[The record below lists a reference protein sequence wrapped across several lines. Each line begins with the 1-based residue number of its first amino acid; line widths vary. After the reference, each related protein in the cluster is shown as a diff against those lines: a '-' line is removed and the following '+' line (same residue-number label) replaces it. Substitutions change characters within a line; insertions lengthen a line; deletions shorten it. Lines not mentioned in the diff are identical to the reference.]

1 MKRVVI
7 PELLD
12 TDAGTPQE
20 VADSLADLRTIN
32 RQLGG
37 ARATTELLREVA
49 EQRGLKTVSLLDVAG
64 ASGDVAML
72 ATHALHK
79 SGIELETVL
88 LDRAP
93 THLSRELPG
102 VCGDA
107 LALPFS
113 DNAFDVVGCALFV
126 HHLEPEQIVA
136 FANESLRVARHA
148 FVVNDLVRSRLHWA
162 FARLGSVIYRS
173 RLTVHDSPVSV
184 CRAYT
189 VDEMGSMLAQT
200 RAARVQ
206 IKRFY
211 FFRMGAIAWKQP
223 NTT

>member
-12 TDAGTPQE
+12 SDAGTPQE
-20 VADSLADLRTIN
+20 VADSLDDLRMFN
-32 RQLGG
+32 RWFGG

-49 EQRGLKTVSLLDVAG
+49 TRRGLKSISFLDVAG
-64 ASGDVAML
+64 ASGDIVML
-72 ATHALHK
+72 ASQALHR
-79 SGIELETVL
+79 SGINLEAVL
-88 LDRAP
+88 LDRAH
-93 THLSRELPG
+93 THLNGELPG

-107 LALPFS
+107 LALPFPDS
-113 DNAFDVVGCALFV
+113 AFDVVGCALFL

-136 FANESLRVARHA
+136 FANEALRVARHA
-148 FVVNDLVRSRLHWA
+148 FVVNDLVRNRLHWG
-162 FARLGSVIYRS
+162 FARLGSLIYKS
-173 RLTVHDSPVSV
+173 RLTVHDSAASV

-189 VDEMGSMLAQT
+189 EDEMRSMLAQT

-206 IKRFY
+206 IKRSY

-223 NTT
+223 STT